1 MNPENQTQEIQVI
14 QAIKRIGAF
23 SMGMFVGTVYGSV
36 IATLT
41 TFMYLN
47 Y

>member
-1 MNPENQTQEIQVI
+1 MNLLNQIQETQVI
-14 QAIKRIGAF
+14 QAVKRIGAF

-36 IATLT
+36 VATLT
-41 TFMYLN
+41 TFMYLS